1 MFVCLEGVDG
11 VGKSTIAANVRKTF
25 TLNNVILCSDPC
37 KEHPATLALRQF
49 LLSRGNSLPVATQI
63 KLFDAARE
71 ILIFDFIEPAL
82 NSNALVICDRFW
94 LSTIVYQN
102 AEDISK
108 FPIDLLFYLTD
119 SADNIKARN
128 TKLNLVS
135 DFTTSE
141 RMELDKLD
149 AKYRQAINENKE
161 YIKETVCIDA
171 SDIASATYEI
181 VRRIAEK
188 MPSLRIHTKDFSVRA
203 HN

>member
-11 VGKSTIAANVRKTF
+11 VGKSTIAANVRKAF

-49 LLSRGNSLPVATQI
+49 LLARGNSLPVATQI

-171 SDIASATYEI
+171 SDITSATNEI
-181 VRRIAEK
+181 VRRVAEK
-188 MPSLRIHTKDFSVRA
+188 MPSLRIYTKDFSVRA